1 MAEEAL
7 RRTPLHA
14 EHVAAGA
21 KMTPFAGWS
30 MPLRYGSQ
38 VAEHHAVRRTAG
50 VFDVSHMTI
59 IDLAGEQALPF
70 LSRVFANDPAKATPN
85 RGVYGALLNAEGGV
99 IDDLIL
105 YGGDDGGF
113 RLVTNAATRERV
125 LGWLNAHA
133 EGLPLKVRDDLAM
146 IAVQGP
152 QALPLLKTAAGLDAA
167 PMRRFDTVP
176 HGDWLVAR
184 TGYTGEDGVEIMLP
198 GDQASDLW
206 QRLVAA
212 GIQPAGLAARDT
224 LRLEAGFALYGQDM
238 DETTSPLESNLGWTV
253 AWEPPQRDFLGR
265 KALEKQRAAAEA
277 GEPSRVL
284 QGIALAGRGVM
295 RAGAPVR
302 ASRGEGIV
310 TSGSFSPS
318 LGYSIGLAR
327 VPRGS
332 AGECVVEL
340 RGKPV
345 PARIVNPR
353 SFLPQAQRNERT
365 PE

>member
-1 MAEEAL
+1 MADETL
-7 RRTPLHA
+7 RRTPLHE
-14 EHVAAGA
+14 EHGAAGA

-38 VAEHHAVRRTAG
+38 VAEHHAVRRAAG
-50 VFDVSHMTI
+50 AFDVSHMTI
-59 IDLAGEQALPF
+59 IDLAGERAPPF
-70 LSRVFANDPAKATPN
+70 LSRVFANDPAKATPG

-105 YGGDDGGF
+105 YGGDEGF

-125 LGWLNAHA
+125 LAWLNAHA
-133 EGLPLKVRDDLAM
+133 EGLPLNVRDDLAM

-152 QALPLLKTAAGLDAA
+152 QALPLLNTAAGLDAA
-167 PMRRFDTVP
+167 PMRPFDTMP
-176 HGDWLVAR
+176 HGDWLIAR

-198 GDQASDLW
+198 GDQAGDLW
-206 QRLVAA
+206 RRLVAA

-265 KALEKQRAAAEA
+265 KALETQRAAVKA

-295 RAGAPVR
+295 RTGTPVR
-302 ASRGEGIV
+302 ASRGEGVV